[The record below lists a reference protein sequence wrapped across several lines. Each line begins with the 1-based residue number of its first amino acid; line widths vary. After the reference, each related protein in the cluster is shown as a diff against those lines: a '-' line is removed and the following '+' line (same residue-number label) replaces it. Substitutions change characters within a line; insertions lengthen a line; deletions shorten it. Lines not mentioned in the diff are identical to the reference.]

1 MKPVSATPR
10 KIVANPRR
18 RSKAAFL
25 AAAFAL
31 GLGGCSVLPQRPP
44 PHALSTY
51 RIALP
56 PSTGGKTAVEN
67 AVCPPLRVAAPS
79 AAAGFGGPDMRYS
92 ETAGTIATFAYH
104 RWAAPPARM
113 LGPLLVQTLS
123 DSGLF
128 ETVLAADSPAA
139 APLQLD
145 TQLVALLQRVDGTQS
160 HVHLV
165 VRSSLSNLR
174 THRQLAAHRF
184 VIDTPAKAA
193 TPEAGVQATD
203 AAIARWN
210 HELVDWLDGVAHT
223 GRCSPMR

>member
-10 KIVANPRR
+10 KIVANPQR
-18 RSKAAFL
+18 RSKAVLL
-25 AAAFAL
+25 AAVFAF
-31 GLGGCSVLPQRPP
+31 GLGGCSVLSQRPP
-44 PHALSTY
+44 PHTLSAY
-51 RIALP
+51 RITLP
-56 PSTGGKTAVEN
+56 PSTDKPAVET
-67 AVCPPLRVAAPS
+67 AVCPPLRVAVPT
-79 AAAGFGGPDMRYS
+79 AAAGFGGSDMRYS
-92 ETAGTIATFAYH
+92 ETADSIAAFAYH

-128 ETVLAADSPAA
+128 ETVLASDSPAA

-145 TQLVALLQRVDGTQS
+145 TQLVALLQRVDGVQS
-160 HVHLV
+160 HVHLI
-165 VRSSLSNLR
+165 VRSSLSNLQ
-174 THRQLAAHRF
+174 THRQLAARRF

-210 HELVDWLDGVAHT
+210 HELVAWLDSVARS
-223 GRCSPMR
+223 GRCAPAH

>member
-1 MKPVSATPR
+1 MKPVSAPSR
-10 KIVANPRR
+10 NVAIGSGR
-18 RSKAAFL
+18 RSRTPLFL
-25 AAAFAL
+25 AAALVF
-31 GLGGCSVLPQRPP
+31 GLTGCSVLPQRSS
-44 PHALSTY
+44 PHALTTY
-51 RIALP
+51 RITLP
-56 PSTGGKTAVEN
+56 PSSGKSSAASAT
-67 AVCPPLRVAAPS
+67 CPALRVTAPT
-79 AAAGFGGPDMRYS
+79 ATAGFGGPGMRYS
-92 ETAGTIATFAYH
+92 DAADTISSFAFN

-145 TQLVALLQRVDGTQS
+145 TQLVALLQRVDGVQS
-160 HVHLV
+160 HVHLI

-174 THRQLAAHRF
+174 THRQLAARRF

-210 HELVDWLDGVAHT
+210 HELLDWLDGLARD
-223 GRCSPMR
+223 GRCSAMR

>member
-1 MKPVSATPR
+1 MKPVSAPPR
-10 KIVANPRR
+10 KIAALPRR
-18 RSKAAFL
+18 RSRAVFL
-25 AAAFAL
+25 AAAVAL
-31 GLGGCSVLPQRPP
+31 ALGGCSVLPQRPP

-51 RIALP
+51 RITLP
-56 PSTGGKTAVEN
+56 PSTGKTTVDT
-67 AVCPPLRVAAPS
+67 AVCPPLRVAVPT

-92 ETAGTIATFAYH
+92 EAAGTIAAFAYH

-145 TQLVALLQRVDGTQS
+145 TQLVTLLQRVDGAQS
-160 HVHLV
+160 KVHLI
-165 VRSSLSNLR
+165 VRSSLSNLQ

-184 VIDTPAKAA
+184 VIDTPAEAA

-203 AAIARWN
+203 AAIALWN
-210 HELVDWLDGVAHT
+210 HELVDWLGGVARS
-223 GRCSPMR
+223 GRCAPAR